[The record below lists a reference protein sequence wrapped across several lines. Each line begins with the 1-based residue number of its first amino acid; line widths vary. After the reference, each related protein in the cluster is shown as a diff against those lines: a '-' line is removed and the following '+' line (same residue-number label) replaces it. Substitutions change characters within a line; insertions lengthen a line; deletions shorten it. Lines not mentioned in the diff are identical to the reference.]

1 MTIPPPQRTNT
12 YPLRQRILLRNPFV
26 PLIVRLLVLSFVLAA
41 LGLGAYI
48 YRFSAALNASPDL
61 RASAGAPTTTTP
73 GAASTA
79 STYICRQQ
87 PSTYMAFI
95 VSALAVLY
103 LLYITWDEY
112 FSKPLGLRDTRAKM
126 RLLFLDLLFIVFSAA
141 DLALA
146 FNTLTD
152 VQWACYAGD
161 GASGGGN
168 SLSVDAAQS
177 TCVYNGTLC
186 ARQKA
191 LCAMLTIALATWTL
205 TFVISVS
212 RCVLCQFT
220 PFLMPPSS
228 LLPPQSSPPALLIPH
243 PHAPGLSSAS
253 PDDLSHA
260 PPRPFSVTVTRP
272 SSPRR
277 YLPQKNAQFGYAYIS
292 LHTHSRASPAL
303 TPPSTRTSQPVSAPP
318 QPLSSFTRKRSR
330 KRTAPSPGASATDV
344 SLTHRRARVT

>member
-1 MTIPPPQRTNT
+1 MTLRSCPRRFGCQDQPATVHCTNT
-12 YPLRQRILLRNPFV
+12 ETPRRQRILLRNPFI

-61 RASAGAPTTTTP
+61 RASASPTP
-73 GAASTA
+73 GATTPS
-79 STYICRQQ
+79 YICRQQ

-95 VSALAVLY
+95 VCALAVLY

-161 GASGGGN
+161 GAGGN
-168 SLSVDAAQS
+168 SLSVDVAQS
-177 TCVYNGTLC
+177 TCVYSGVLC

-191 LCAMLTIALATWTL
+191 LCAMLMIALATWTL

-212 RCVLCQFT
+212 RCVPCFD
-220 PFLMPPSS
+220 PFAAVIIAPRYNH
-228 LLPPQSSPPALLIPH
+228 PAC
-243 PHAPGLSSAS
+243 
-253 PDDLSHA
+253 
-260 PPRPFSVTVTRP
+260 
-272 SSPRR
+272 
-277 YLPQKNAQFGYAYIS
+277 
-292 LHTHSRASPAL
+292 
-303 TPPSTRTSQPVSAPP
+303 
-318 QPLSSFTRKRSR
+318 
-330 KRTAPSPGASATDV
+330 
-344 SLTHRRARVT
+344 